1 MYHLLNTL
9 AQKLIVIYQ
18 YVLNDA
24 TLIKSSV
31 SINEA
36 FDTINQGI
44 QLDVRLTFVKE
55 SSQNIEL
62 FTIKHKKSNCGPNQG
77 RIEPNYGL
85 EANLIIWDY
94 TSV

>member
-1 MYHLLNTL
+1 MFFNPINRLINGLYHLLNTL

-55 SSQNIEL
+55 SRQNIEL
-62 FTIKHKKSNCGPNQG
+62 FTIKHKKQLWAKSGPN
-77 RIEPNYGL
+77 
-85 EANLIIWDY
+85 
-94 TSV
+94 